1 MVKIKTMTLVQA
13 PVERCFKLSLSVDL
27 RLRLGAS
34 TGEVV
39 VEGPR
44 SGLLGAGDAVRVQAQ
59 HLGVKTQYQSVVDG
73 WRPYSYFREVMTD
86 GVLVRFEHERH
97 FAPMNDGTRIR
108 EEVRF
113 KTPLGWL
120 GRMAERLVLRRYVT
134 QLLRQRNAEL
144 KRVAESSEWH
154 RYLDG
159 EREVDRQPYEPTR
172 FVSRASGRRYAEG

>member
-1 MVKIKTMTLVQA
+1 MVTIKTMTLVQA

-34 TGEVV
+34 TGEAV

-44 SGLLGAGDAVRVQAQ
+44 SGLLGAGDVVRVQAR

-86 GVLVRFEHERH
+86 GVFARFEHERH

-108 EEVRF
+108 DEVRF

-120 GRMAERLVLRRYVT
+120 GRMVERLVLRRYVT
-134 QLLRQRNAEL
+134 RLLRQRNAEL

-154 RYLDG
+154 HYLDG
-159 EREVDRQPYEPTR
+159 EPEVDRQPYEATR